1 MNQAEIDAWKQA
13 NIEPG
18 CEEAKLDPEVCIRW
32 SEGMTRKTLGGQ
44 TTRGIGNG
52 TPNGADEIAYFKEC
66 MTSMPNS
73 GRPVELAAKDKETC
87 LWHIKFDDCLMM
99 DNRGLN
105 HDGDEFCIKHGRG
118 MTQAQKDEWIAEYT
132 KQAEADEA
140 KRKADEIAPDYKN
153 CMRELDA
160 LNSRGEWTGPPSVE
174 DCQRFAEALRQKGID
189 MLNDAFKGM
198 MDGAK

>member
-32 SEGMTRKTLGGQ
+32 SVGMTQVQKDAWWADRE
-44 TTRGIGNG
+44 RHWNR

-66 MTSMPNS
+66 MTSMRNS
-73 GRPVELAAKDKETC
+73 GRPAELAAKDKETC

-99 DNRGLN
+99 DNRGLK
-105 HDGDEFCIKHGRG
+105 HDGDEFCIK
-118 MTQAQKDEWIAEYT
+118 QAQKDEWIAEYT

-140 KRKADEIAPDYKN
+140 KRKADKIAPDYKN

-160 LNSRGEWTGPPSVE
+160 FNAVASGPDRLALKIARGLPRLC
-174 DCQRFAEALRQKGID
+174 DKKALTCSTMHSKG
-189 MLNDAFKGM
+189 
-198 MDGAK
+198 